1 MTLTRRSLLQNGALL
16 LSAPA
21 LRTAAAALP
30 YASTADAAGVFQP
43 NWDSLRDNYH
53 PPAWLAESRFGIF
66 IHWGLFSVPAH
77 GNEWYPKH
85 MYTSAADIQWH
96 TEHYGAPDKFGYK
109 DFIPLFKA
117 EKWQPEQWAA
127 LFKQAGAGFVVP
139 VAEHSDGWLNWDSD
153 LTPYCAGKMG
163 PKRDL
168 IGDLGK
174 AVRAQQLRFGVSD
187 HSMEHHTFMYPKAG
201 LANDQF
207 DPKYAQFYGPPQ
219 PGEMNDGLASAEFQ
233 AGWLAR
239 LKELITKYS
248 PDLIYLDNGVNDR
261 AYDQVKLEMAAFYYN
276 HAAGERK
283 DVSLVAKDKAYLA
296 GSIST
301 FEKSVRAPKWIYPG
315 PWLSDDTISTGSWG
329 YTSDL
334 RLRGTQD
341 ILTELVELTCR
352 GGGLLLN
359 ISPKADGTIPEDQQ
373 SILREIGVWMKA
385 NDSAINGTRPW
396 IVYGEGPHVPA
407 TPPADWAGGSSADQR
422 DYLRGRGYARPTES
436 DFRFTTRGGKLF
448 VFGFGGKQF
457 NGQTKIQAL
466 RSGGSQVERVTHV
479 ATGAPAKFKQ
489 AADGLTVEIPGVNN
503 GMPYVIAVEGVL
515 PLGV

>member
-1 MTLTRRSLLQNGALL
+1 MTLTRRSLLQNGAML

-21 LRTAAAALP
+21 LRAVAAALP
-30 YASTADAAGVFQP
+30 YARATDSPDTFQP
-43 NWDSLRDNYH
+43 TWDSLRDNYH
-53 PPAWLAESRFGIF
+53 SPAWLTQSRLGIF

-85 MYTSAADIQWH
+85 MYTSVADIQWH

-117 EKWQPEQWAA
+117 EKWQPDQWAA
-127 LFKQAGAGFVVP
+127 LFKQAGAGFVIP
-139 VAEHSDGWLNWDSD
+139 VAEHSDGWLNWDSE

-187 HSMEHHTFMYPKAG
+187 HSMEHHTFMYPKTG

-207 DPKYAQFYGPPQ
+207 DPKYARFYGPPQ
-219 PGEMNDGLASAEFQ
+219 PGEMNDGLATPEFQ

-276 HAAGERK
+276 HATGEHK
-283 DVSLVAKDKAYLA
+283 DVSLVTKDKAYLA

-334 RLRGTQD
+334 HLRGTQD
-341 ILTELVELTCR
+341 ILTELVELTSR

-359 ISPKADGTIPEDQQ
+359 ISPKADGTIPDDQQ
-373 SILREIGVWMKA
+373 SILREIGAWMKA

-407 TPPADWAGGSSADQR
+407 VAPADWAGGSSADQR
-422 DYLRGRGYARPTES
+422 NYLRGRGYARPTES

-448 VFGFGGKQF
+448 VFGFGGKLF
-457 NGQTKIQAL
+457 NGQAKIQAL

-479 ATGAPAKFKQ
+479 ATGAAAKFKQ

>member
-139 VAEHSDGWLNWDSD
+139 VAEHSYGWLNWDSD

-457 NGQTKIQAL
+457 NGQAKIQAL

>member
-457 NGQTKIQAL
+457 NGQAKIQAL

-479 ATGAPAKFKQ
+479 ATGAAAKFKQ